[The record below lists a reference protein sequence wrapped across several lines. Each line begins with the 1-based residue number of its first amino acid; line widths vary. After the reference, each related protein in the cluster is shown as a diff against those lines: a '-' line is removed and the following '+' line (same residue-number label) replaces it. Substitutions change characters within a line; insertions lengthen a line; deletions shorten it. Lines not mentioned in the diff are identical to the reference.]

1 MPPRISVL
9 ISTYGN
15 RRFVAKKLTEIQ
27 RQTLFEHAE
36 FLFIETASP
45 ERERDL
51 LAPFCAAHP
60 NCRLLATED
69 RRTLYEAWNLGWGAA
84 RAPLLCYSNMD
95 DAMHPRLLERL
106 VAAME
111 RESWDA
117 CTVLIARQQADD
129 PLLDSFSPAHLR
141 RLTLGRRP
149 GPFSCWRA
157 TLKETIGQFDGR
169 FVVMGDADFWSRLT
183 ARGLRVGL
191 VPEVLYLYTRSAQQ
205 LSKDGGGASWRERDA
220 SLLKE
225 KDYPIGWHPGLE
237 RQLVLRR
244 WLWRLNTGWFI
255 VPFQEPGRK
264 LPTLNVER

>member
-15 RRFVAKKLTEIQ
+15 RRFVAKKLAEIQ

-51 LAPFCAAHP
+51 LAPFCAARP
-60 NCRLLATED
+60 NCRLITTED
-69 RRTLYEAWNLGWGAA
+69 RRTLYEAWNLGWDAA

-95 DAMHPRLLERL
+95 DAMHPRLLEL
-106 VAAME
+106 VATSME
-111 RESWDA
+111 RRRWDA
-117 CTVLIARQQADD
+117 CSVLIAKQKSEDPSLDD
-129 PLLDSFSPAHLR
+129 FSPAHLK
-141 RLTLGRRP
+141 RLTISRRP

-157 TLKETIGQFDGR
+157 SLRETLGRFDER
-169 FVVMGDADFWSRLT
+169 FVVLGDKDFWSRIV
-183 ARGLRVGL
+183 ARRLRVGL
-191 VPEVLYLYTRSAQQ
+191 VPKALYLYTSSAQQ
-205 LSKDGGGASWRERDA
+205 LSKDGSGASWREQDA
-220 SLLKE
+220 RLLKE

-244 WLWRLNTGWFI
+244 WLWRLNPGWFI
-255 VPFQEPGRK
+255 VP
-264 LPTLNVER
+264 